1 MRSKIVPNIRPGM
14 RRRVPTKQTPLMYSV
29 QVMQQRLRQRLN
41 NGEM

>member
-1 MRSKIVPNIRPGM
+1 VEEYRQRLNNG
-14 RRRVPTKQTPLMYSV
+14 VPTKQTPLMYSV